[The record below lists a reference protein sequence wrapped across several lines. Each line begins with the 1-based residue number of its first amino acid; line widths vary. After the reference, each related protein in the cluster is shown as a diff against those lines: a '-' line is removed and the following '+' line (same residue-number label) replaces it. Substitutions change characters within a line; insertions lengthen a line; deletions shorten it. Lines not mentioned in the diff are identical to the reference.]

1 MSGVSSDVERPKV
14 ILEDE
19 ITAGLMFFVHETVIV
34 NEWIFFKFGETEGYI
49 RG

>member
-1 MSGVSSDVERPKV
+1 MSGFSSNLERPKV

-19 ITAGLMFFVHETVIV
+19 ITAGLMFFVYETMIL
-34 NEWIFFKFGETEGYI
+34 NEWIFFKFGETKAYT